1 MNKRQIEVHKKLLND
16 EEDILKRLE
25 ENYQKSLDEIQEKIK
40 ILQADELTQSKIYQ
54 LEYQRALEKQVTGIL
69 EVLKG
74 NNFQT
79 VNEYLKVCYEDSFIG
94 TLYDLHGQGIPLLFP
109 IDQAETA
116 TMIQKTHNDIK
127 LSKRLY
133 DNVDVLKDEVISEV
147 SRGISNGYSWQ
158 QVARNL
164 AAYSG
169 ISLHRAKTI
178 AQTEGHRVQQQ
189 SQMKTLEKAKD
200 SGADVVKQWDSTLDS
215 RTRED
220 HQKLDGQI
228 RELDEPFEV
237 NGREAMYPGGFGIA
251 SEDINCRCCM
261 LQRAKW
267 ALDEEELEE
276 LKKRAEFFGI
286 DKADD
291 FDDFK
296 KKYLK
301 VANEEIDEIAEY
313 KAIKSKY
320 NESLLKLDAL
330 EKETDE
336 IFDKYMYA
344 LDTEDEKRLENLHSQ
359 KYDELESYKEIVKD
373 LKSQLSGKEARAV
386 RQIEKKLAVST
397 GIPINKIEMTGLP
410 YESADMVYTSYETVL
425 SRYPELKGKLAAF
438 KYDGARG
445 AAYAGCEAL
454 TGKINAHGI
463 FGNYAKIVKQY
474 ADDVASEFHPAGT
487 DHRSVIVHELGHALD
502 GYLTKKNLFDGKVT
516 KYGSM
521 RSSSSIQLQVLD
533 RLGWFDEVT
542 KIKDNMYLKGST
554 YREISDEIEKQ
565 RKSFIKKHVSEYASY
580 NANEFFAECFA
591 EYLMSKKP
599 RKAAQIFG
607 EIIDDGLGR

>member
-16 EEDILKRLE
+16 EEDVLEKLE
-25 ENYQKSLDEIQEKIK
+25 ENYRKALDEIQEKIK

-79 VNEYLKVCYEDSFIG
+79 VNEYLKVCYEDSLIG
-94 TLYDLHGQGIPLLFP
+94 TLYDLHGQGIPLIFP
-109 IDQAETA
+109 INQEETA

-164 AAYSG
+164 TAYSG

-200 SGADVVKQWDSTLDS
+200 VGADVVKQWDSTLDS

-237 NGREAMYPGGFGIA
+237 NGRKAMYPGGFRIA

-267 ALDEEELEE
+267 AMDEEELEE

-286 DKADD
+286 DKTDD
-291 FDDFK
+291 FEEFK
-296 KKYLK
+296 TKFFENI
-301 VANEEIDEIAEY
+301 VTDADT
-313 KAIKSKY
+313 KAIYDYMGSKSYIINEKLRDGMELSDDDKNFIKELDTALDKMSVYKGNLQRSLYFKTQENVEEFLKSYSPDGIIKY
-320 NESLLKLDAL
+320 REYLSTTKGESYNPDGQVQIFIQDAL
-330 EKETDE
+330 NGKDISVLNPKEQEVVYKRDSC
-336 IFDKYMYA
+336 FVV
-344 LDTEDEKRLENLHSQ
+344 LDILN
-359 KYDELESYKEIVKD
+359 I
-373 LKSQLSGKEARAV
+373 
-386 RQIEKKLAVST
+386 
-397 GIPINKIEMTGLP
+397 
-410 YESADMVYTSYETVL
+410 
-425 SRYPELKGKLAAF
+425 
-438 KYDGARG
+438 
-445 AAYAGCEAL
+445 
-454 TGKINAHGI
+454 
-463 FGNYAKIVKQY
+463 
-474 ADDVASEFHPAGT
+474 DDVYY
-487 DHRSVIVHELGHALD
+487 ILLGE
-502 GYLTKKNLFDGKVT
+502 T
-516 KYGSM
+516 
-521 RSSSSIQLQVLD
+521 
-533 RLGWFDEVT
+533 
-542 KIKDNMYLKGST
+542 
-554 YREISDEIEKQ
+554 
-565 RKSFIKKHVSEYASY
+565 
-580 NANEFFAECFA
+580 NE
-591 EYLMSKKP
+591 
-599 RKAAQIFG
+599 
-607 EIIDDGLGR
+607 

>member
-16 EEDILKRLE
+16 EEDVLKRLE
-25 ENYQKSLDEIQEKIK
+25 ENYQKVLDEIQEKIK

-94 TLYDLHGQGIPLLFP
+94 TLYDLHGQGIPLIFP
-109 IDQAETA
+109 IDQEEMA
-116 TMIQKTHNDIK
+116 TMIQKTHSDIK

-169 ISLHRAKTI
+169 ILLHRAKTS

-200 SGADVVKQWDSTLDS
+200 AGADVVKQWDSTLDS

-228 RELDEPFEV
+228 RELDEPFDV
-237 NGREAMYPGGFGIA
+237 NGCKAMYPGGFGIA

-276 LKKRAEFFGI
+276 LKKRAEFFGL
-286 DKADD
+286 DKTDD
-291 FDDFK
+291 FEEFK
-296 KKYLK
+296 NKFFENI
-301 VANEEIDEIAEY
+301 VTDADT
-313 KAIKSKY
+313 KAIYDYMGSKSYIINEKLRDGMELSDDDKNFIKELDTALDKMPVYNGNLQRSLYFKTQENVEEFLKSYFPDGIIKY
-320 NESLLKLDAL
+320 KEYLSTTKGESYNPDGQVQIFIQDAL
-330 EKETDE
+330 NGKDISVLNPKEQEVVYKRDSC
-336 IFDKYMYA
+336 FVV
-344 LDTEDEKRLENLHSQ
+344 LDILN
-359 KYDELESYKEIVKD
+359 I
-373 LKSQLSGKEARAV
+373 
-386 RQIEKKLAVST
+386 
-397 GIPINKIEMTGLP
+397 
-410 YESADMVYTSYETVL
+410 
-425 SRYPELKGKLAAF
+425 
-438 KYDGARG
+438 
-445 AAYAGCEAL
+445 
-454 TGKINAHGI
+454 
-463 FGNYAKIVKQY
+463 
-474 ADDVASEFHPAGT
+474 DDVYY
-487 DHRSVIVHELGHALD
+487 ILLGE
-502 GYLTKKNLFDGKVT
+502 T
-516 KYGSM
+516 
-521 RSSSSIQLQVLD
+521 
-533 RLGWFDEVT
+533 
-542 KIKDNMYLKGST
+542 
-554 YREISDEIEKQ
+554 
-565 RKSFIKKHVSEYASY
+565 
-580 NANEFFAECFA
+580 NE
-591 EYLMSKKP
+591 
-599 RKAAQIFG
+599 
-607 EIIDDGLGR
+607 

>member
-16 EEDILKRLE
+16 EEDVLKRLE
-25 ENYQKSLDEIQEKIK
+25 ENYQKVLDEIQEKIK

-94 TLYDLHGQGIPLLFP
+94 TLYDLHGQGIPLIFP
-109 IDQAETA
+109 IDQEEMA
-116 TMIQKTHNDIK
+116 TMIQKTHSDIK

-169 ISLHRAKTI
+169 ILLHRAKTI

-200 SGADVVKQWDSTLDS
+200 AGADVVKQWDSTLDS

-228 RELDEPFEV
+228 RELDEPFDV
-237 NGREAMYPGGFGIA
+237 NGCKAMYPGGFGIA

-276 LKKRAEFFGI
+276 LKKRAEFFGL
-286 DKADD
+286 DKTDD
-291 FDDFK
+291 FEEFK
-296 KKYLK
+296 NKFFENI
-301 VANEEIDEIAEY
+301 VTDADT
-313 KAIKSKY
+313 KAIYDYMGSKSYIINEKLRDGMELSDDDKNFIKELDTALDKMPVYNGNLQRSLYFKTQENVEEFLKSYFPDGIIKY
-320 NESLLKLDAL
+320 KEYLSTTKGESYNPDGQVQIFIQDAL
-330 EKETDE
+330 NGKDISVLNPKEQEVVYKRDSC
-336 IFDKYMYA
+336 FVV
-344 LDTEDEKRLENLHSQ
+344 LDILN
-359 KYDELESYKEIVKD
+359 I
-373 LKSQLSGKEARAV
+373 
-386 RQIEKKLAVST
+386 
-397 GIPINKIEMTGLP
+397 
-410 YESADMVYTSYETVL
+410 
-425 SRYPELKGKLAAF
+425 
-438 KYDGARG
+438 
-445 AAYAGCEAL
+445 
-454 TGKINAHGI
+454 
-463 FGNYAKIVKQY
+463 
-474 ADDVASEFHPAGT
+474 DDVYY
-487 DHRSVIVHELGHALD
+487 ILLGE
-502 GYLTKKNLFDGKVT
+502 T
-516 KYGSM
+516 
-521 RSSSSIQLQVLD
+521 
-533 RLGWFDEVT
+533 
-542 KIKDNMYLKGST
+542 
-554 YREISDEIEKQ
+554 
-565 RKSFIKKHVSEYASY
+565 
-580 NANEFFAECFA
+580 NE
-591 EYLMSKKP
+591 
-599 RKAAQIFG
+599 
-607 EIIDDGLGR
+607 